1 MKTLLLILA
10 VSVVVQAQSI
20 KCETLKDKGTVYF
33 YRVKEANAMRKGE
46 TEITLDRVRLFEM
59 PKGTYIGFQ
68 FLPGKYRLTMGHHEP
83 DFLLNA
89 EAGKRHF
96 LRVSNTSA
104 GLRHLQILSEVPEE
118 QALHQM
124 GGLKP
129 LAKSDLKSRV
139 GQRCDLPWLNLATP
153 GA

>member
-20 KCETLKDKGTVYF
+20 KCEASNEKATVYF

-46 TEITLDRVRLFEM
+46 TGITINRVRLFQM

-68 FLPGKYRLTMGHHEP
+68 FLPSKYSLTMGHHEP

-89 EAGKRHF
+89 EAGKRYF
-96 LRVSNTSA
+96 FRVSNTAA
-104 GLRHLQILSEVPEE
+104 GFRQLQILSEVPEE
-118 QALHQM
+118 QALHQI

-129 LAKSDLKSRV
+129 LAKADLKSRV
-139 GQRCDLPWLNLATP
+139 GERCDFPN
-153 GA
+153 

>member
-20 KCETLKDKGTVYF
+20 KCEASKNKATVYF
-33 YRVKEANAMRKGE
+33 YRVKEANAVRKGE
-46 TEITLDRVRLFEM
+46 TEITIDRVRLLEM
-59 PKGTYIGFQ
+59 PKGTYVGFQ
-68 FLPGKYRLTMGHHEP
+68 FLPSKYRLTMGHHEP

-89 EAGKRHF
+89 EAGKRYF
-96 LRVSNTSA
+96 FRVSNTA
-104 GLRHLQILSEVPEE
+104 KGFRPLQILSEVPEE
-118 QALHQM
+118 QALRQM

-139 GQRCDLPWLNLATP
+139 GERCDFPK
-153 GA
+153 

>member
-10 VSVVVQAQSI
+10 VSVVAQAQSI
-20 KCETLKDKGTVYF
+20 KCQASNDKATVYF

-46 TEITLDRVRLFEM
+46 TGIAIDRVRLFEM

-68 FLPGKYRLTMGHHEP
+68 FLPSKYRLTMGHHEP

-89 EAGKRHF
+89 EAGKRYF
-96 LRVSNTSA
+96 LRVSNTTA
-104 GLRHLQILSEVPEE
+104 GFRQLQILSEVPEE
-118 QALHQM
+118 QALPQM

-129 LAKSDLKSRV
+129 LAKSDLKSRA
-139 GQRCDLPWLNLATP
+139 GERCD
-153 GA
+153 